1 MGDVGSPFYNL
12 EAAWGTRTQTYLGDR
27 RRLAPSSG
35 WEDGGGCGHPPPV
48 CLEWMTFGSVSDA
61 WCEVNCEPGQGGSPG
76 TCDLAQCKC
85 RIEPPPHCPE
95 ARCKC
100 LVEPPPFCKVAEWG
114 KLTNGVSYDD
124 MNSWDVSGVTNM
136 QGLFAGAAEFN
147 LPLDGWNVAKV
158 TQMSGLFTGAAKFN
172 QPLDSWNVAKVTAMN
187 GMFSGAELFSQ
198 EIGSWNTAEATVMA
212 AMFYGAANFKQNLN
226 DWDVGKVTDTVD
238 MFKDAAVFNAPLNA
252 WNVAAVE
259 KADRMF
265 EGATL
270 FNQGLGA
277 WDVGRFASIGRFM
290 DMFKGTTAMSDCNKK
305 AIHNKCEAAVYPLT
319 ASFNVDFDPATGV
332 PPSDWEFP
340 NLTCKGRQKHTL
352 RRQNWA
358 EFVL

>member
-1 MGDVGSPFYNL
+1 MGDVGSLSYIS
-12 EAAWGTRTQTYLGDR
+12 ESAWCTRTQTYLGDR
-27 RRLAPSSG
+27 RRLAPISG

-61 WCEVNCEPGQGGSPG
+61 WCELNCEPGQGGSPG

-85 RIEPPPHCPE
+85 RFEPPPHCPE

-147 LPLDGWNVAKV
+147 LPLDSWNVAKV

-172 QPLDSWNVAKVTAMN
+172 QPLNSWNVAKVTQMSETFEGAAKFNQPLNSWNVAKVTAMK
-187 GMFSGAELFSQ
+187 GMFGGAQLFSQ
-198 EIGSWNTAEATVMA
+198 EIGSWNTAEATVMS

-226 DWDVGKVTDTVD
+226 DWDVGKVTDTV
-238 MFKDAAVFNAPLNA
+238 
-252 WNVAAVE
+252 
-259 KADRMF
+259 
-265 EGATL
+265 
-270 FNQGLGA
+270 
-277 WDVGRFASIGRFM
+277 GRFM

-305 AIHNKCEAAVYPLT
+305 AIH
-319 ASFNVDFDPATGV
+319 
-332 PPSDWEFP
+332 
-340 NLTCKGRQKHTL
+340 
-352 RRQNWA
+352 
-358 EFVL
+358 